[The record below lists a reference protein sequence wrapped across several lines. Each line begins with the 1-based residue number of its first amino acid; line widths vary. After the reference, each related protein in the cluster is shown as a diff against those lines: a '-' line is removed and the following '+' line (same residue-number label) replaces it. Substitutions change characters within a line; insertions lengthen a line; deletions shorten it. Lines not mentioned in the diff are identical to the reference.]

1 MFIILTAW
9 IKIYIPGTVVPC
21 FFSLELGQHKE
32 ILTIWNTIVFSQGQM
47 SILCYVSTSS
57 TRHVTG
63 RLTTAEQY

>member
-1 MFIILTAW
+1 MCCIF
-9 IKIYIPGTVVPC
+9 
-21 FFSLELGQHKE
+21 LELGQHKE